1 MEKVVVRIRILRKA
15 VESKEIYETT
25 HKELLQPGRDERSG
39 KKPKR
44 NNCGRMEWSGIFF
57 VHWAVQKEKSI
68 RSKNKITMLST

>member
-1 MEKVVVRIRILRKA
+1 MEKAVVRTRILRKA
-15 VESKEIYETT
+15 IERKEIYETT

-57 VHWAVQKEKSI
+57 VHRAEQKEKCI
-68 RSKNKITMLST
+68 RSKSKTTTLST